1 MNDPAG
7 TDLERQYERIIQQTL
22 AGVIQ
27 TAMHPRTAISVI
39 LQVLEHD
46 GSLLA
51 CALNAASTA
60 LTDAAVPMTS
70 MIGRHLPEKPSRP
83 QPPSLHCCR
92 CTLCKHRK
100 APYV

>member
-1 MNDPAG
+1 M
-7 TDLERQYERIIQQTL
+7 ERHYEHSIQQAL

-27 TAMHPRTAISVI
+27 AAMHPRTAVSVI

-70 MIGRHLPEKPSRP
+70 IMGV
-83 QPPSLHCCR
+83 PPM
-92 CTLCKHRK
+92 
-100 APYV
+100 